1 MYIHVQ
7 CVSACV
13 KKKSLSC
20 VPELIYI
27 LQVAAEVA
35 KVKGV
40 KKVILA
46 DNEAYKGFLPGLL
59 KVSLSLQKE
68 IVCFQD

>member
-1 MYIHVQ
+1 MMYNW
-7 CVSACV
+7 
-13 KKKSLSC
+13 
-20 VPELIYI
+20 I

-46 DNEAYKGFLPGLL
+46 DNDVYTGFLPG
-59 KVSLSLQKE
+59 
-68 IVCFQD
+68 I